1 MNIAS
6 LNLDNCTSVNQGFD
20 PPEITNV
27 YWNLVNQ
34 SFDLISRVLTL
45 DVQFTAN
52 NFTQQRTFTYTIDEE
67 VEQMGKPE
75 MMALLLNEDSLK
87 NSTE

>member
-1 MNIAS
+1 MKIDK
-6 LNLDNCTSVNQGFD
+6 LNLDNCANVNQGFA
-20 PPEITNV
+20 PSEINNV

-34 SFDLISRVLTL
+34 SFDLISRKLAL

-52 NFTQQRTFTYTIDEE
+52 NFTQQRTFTYTIGQE

-75 MMALLLNEDSLK
+75 MMALLLNEDCLK
-87 NSTE
+87 DSIE